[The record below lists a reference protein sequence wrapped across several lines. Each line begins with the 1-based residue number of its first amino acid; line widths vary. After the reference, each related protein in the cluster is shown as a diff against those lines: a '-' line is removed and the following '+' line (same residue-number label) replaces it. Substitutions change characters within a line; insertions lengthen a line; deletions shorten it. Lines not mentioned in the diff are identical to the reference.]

1 MLHKYLIMRIKYFF
15 DKVFRY
21 CVNELEAHKI
31 GVAAVL
37 FGISVFLVLYLFLK
51 PYFFPNFMETNFET
65 DEERGR
71 HMIEQITR

>member
-1 MLHKYLIMRIKYFF
+1 MVMRMKRTL

-21 CVNELEAHKI
+21 CVNELRAHSI
-31 GVAAVL
+31 GIAAVL
-37 FGISVFLVLYLFLK
+37 FGISIFLVLYLFLK

-71 HMIEQITR
+71 YMIEQITR

>member
-1 MLHKYLIMRIKYFF
+1 MKIKNVF
-15 DKVFRY
+15 DKIFRY
-21 CVNELEAHKI
+21 CVNEFRTHTI

-37 FGISVFLVLYLFLK
+37 FGIGIFLVLYLFLK
-51 PYFFPNFMETNFET
+51 PYFFPNFMETSFET